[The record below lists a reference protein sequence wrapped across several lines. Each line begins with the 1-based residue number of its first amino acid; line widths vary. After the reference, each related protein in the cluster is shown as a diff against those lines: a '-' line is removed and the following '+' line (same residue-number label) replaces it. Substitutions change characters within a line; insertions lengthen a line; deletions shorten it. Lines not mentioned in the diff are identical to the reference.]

1 MRNATAV
8 SMCLTATLALGAGAP
23 HAWARP
29 APGRPAT
36 ADSAPGREPARAMLK
51 MELKLAPSQRTLYA
65 GQTVP
70 VTVRAYFLGG
80 TGVTVNGHPHLTSDA
95 WVLSD
100 VPAEPRQTSVQVHGL
115 PYTALIWEGKLT
127 AVKAGPARTEL
138 ELPVALTY
146 RETPHLRSLP
156 SMGADDEGDG
166 ADDGAAGADDP
177 FASLLQQTPFANDP
191 FFARMFNGRDPL
203 RGMFDDLAGA
213 VRQREVTLRDP
224 GVPLEVVDPPAPRPA
239 GFTGAVGT
247 FELGAALSDET
258 FRVGE
263 PTQLKITVRG
273 RGSFAR
279 LAVDGL
285 PATGALNTY
294 GVTSA
299 FTPGPTPL
307 GGEKVFTQT
316 IAPRRAGELTI
327 PAVSL
332 TYFDPKTRQY
342 VTRHSTPFRITVA
355 PAAAGADL
363 ASVSPAAAPAADTER
378 PASPAAANVPDVHR
392 ATLAAPFQ
400 ETSFW
405 VLAGGLALATI
416 ALSLLGWSRRRGL
429 LGKLWS
435 RRQVRREIARQ
446 RRQIGAAAARGDA
459 LSLFGAGRRALQT
472 RLAAEWGVPAEAI
485 ATADVTSRLGAR
497 GERIR
502 DVFEHADR
510 AAYAAPGAAPAR
522 DHDAPS
528 DLEGWRDLILHELR
542 TLESRA

>member
-1 MRNATAV
+1 MGLA
-8 SMCLTATLALGAGAP
+8 ATLVLGAGGP

-29 APGRPAT
+29 AQSRTAT
-36 ADSAPGREPARAMLK
+36 ADGALSREPARAMLK
-51 MELKLAPSQRTLYA
+51 MDLKLAPSQHTLYA

-80 TGVTVNGHPHLTSDA
+80 TGVTVNGHPRLTSDA

-100 VPAEPRQTSVQVHGL
+100 VPAEPRQASVQVHGL
-115 PYTALIWEGKLT
+115 PYTALVWEGKLT

-146 RETPHLRSLP
+146 REPPHLRSLP
-156 SMGADDEGDG
+156 SIGAAHDEDNGD
-166 ADDGAAGADDP
+166 DDGAAGADDP
-177 FASLLQQTPFANDP
+177 FTSLLRQTPFANDP
-191 FFARMFNGRDPL
+191 FFAQMFNGRDPL
-203 RGMFDDLAGA
+203 RGMFDDLAGT

-224 GVPLEVVDPPAPRPA
+224 GVSLEVVDPPAPRPA

-263 PTQLKITVRG
+263 PTHLKITVRG

-279 LAVDGL
+279 LALAGL
-285 PATGALNTY
+285 PATDELNAY

-332 TYFDPKTRQY
+332 TYFDPNTRQY
-342 VTRHSTPFRITVA
+342 VTRHSRPLRITVA
-355 PAAAGADL
+355 PAAREGDL
-363 ASVSPAAAPAADTER
+363 ASLAPAASPAAGTA
-378 PASPAAANVPDVHR
+378 AAANVPDVHR
-392 ATLAAPFQ
+392 ASLAAPFQ
-400 ETSFW
+400 VASFW
-405 VLAGGLALATI
+405 VVAGGLAVATI
-416 ALSLLGWSRRRGL
+416 ALCLLGWSRRRGL
-429 LGKLWS
+429 LGTLWT
-435 RRQVRREIARQ
+435 RHQVRREIARQ

-459 LSLFGAGRRALQT
+459 LSLFGSGRKALQA
-472 RLAAEWGVPAEAI
+472 RLAAQWGMPAEAI
-485 ATADVTSRLGAR
+485 ATVDVTSRLGAR

-502 DVFEHADR
+502 DVFEQADR
-510 AAYAAPGAAPAR
+510 AAYAGAAPGSAPAPDR
-522 DHDAPS
+522 DAPS
-528 DLEGWRDLILHELR
+528 DLEGWRDLILHELS